1 MKRYCLD
8 CGAPTEYS
16 LKKPIFCTNCG
27 NSFEKN
33 TQASQIIVKNIEPQK
48 PTIVKKINKLEAELE
63 DDIDYNDDDQDVKE
77 VPNISNL
84 QIEAPLEK
92 PARGVKLKDLMG
104 TSTNENSKKERRK
117 EKAKKVSKKQA
128 LEDFAKEAG
137 SLRKNK
143 R

>member
-33 TQASQIIVKNIEPQK
+33 NQASQIIVKNIEPQK

-84 QIEAPLEK
+84 QIEAPLDK
-92 PARGVKLKDLMG
+92 PTRGVKLKDLMG
-104 TSTNENSKKERRK
+104 TSTNENSKKERK
-117 EKAKKVSKKQA
+117 KGKKVSKKQI